1 MHALD
6 ALLDALLDGGEAVV
20 VRKVAFVRVGCS
32 MVSACP
38 CGAPAGADAIIV
50 RFDEVGLENGPRML
64 VRGESVP
71 FEHRRGIQARSLH
84 GGLGFVDELIE
95 RERWF
100 HDD

>member
-6 ALLDALLDGGEAVV
+6 ALLDALLDGGEAVI

-32 MVSACP
+32 MVYARP

-64 VRGESVP
+64 VWG
-71 FEHRRGIQARSLH
+71 
-84 GGLGFVDELIE
+84 
-95 RERWF
+95 
-100 HDD
+100 